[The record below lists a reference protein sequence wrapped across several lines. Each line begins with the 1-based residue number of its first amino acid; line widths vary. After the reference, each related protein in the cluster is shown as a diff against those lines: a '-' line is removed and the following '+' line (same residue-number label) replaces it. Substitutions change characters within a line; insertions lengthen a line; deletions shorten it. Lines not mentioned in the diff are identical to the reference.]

1 MTATTFGTTRREAVV
16 AERRFPLAPAE
27 GWTTLGLVLLLC
39 LTLAWSIDDA
49 AWVIGPRGLTGFLP
63 WTIAL
68 GVAWGFLSAKVGWS
82 RWLAHLLG
90 AIFAALLVSMIVG
103 SRLVAGGGPVDWFQA
118 TAASCVDAWI
128 DLTYLNLPFTRQ
140 IGHFLL
146 VLGLL
151 AWATGQYAGY
161 VTFHHRR
168 PLNAV
173 IIIGI
178 GLVANMSLTLRD
190 QLPYLVVYSLA
201 ALFLLIRF
209 HAYDESVVWLR
220 HRIGDAAT
228 LGGLYLRGGTVFVGS
243 AVVIALILTST
254 ASSNPLAP
262 MWKGVDQ
269 KLIEFGREFQ
279 RVFRGSG
286 QGTRLNAVDFSG
298 SALIT
303 GSWTT
308 DNSPVMTI
316 TVPDDGRYYWRAVT
330 YDRFDGQAWS
340 WSKPADSSIPAGSP
354 LLGQSAD
361 DPTDLQAR
369 HQVTFTVHEQDFDP
383 RSVFAPDTPIAID
396 VDAQL
401 TTVTSPTDSPAW
413 FAGLNADGGDY
424 KVTASVFIDFADDPD
439 KGLTANRLR
448 VAGTDYPPSVKALYT
463 TYDRSLV
470 GPDTE
475 KLMTSILTRHP
486 RAKDSA
492 YDMARAITDYL
503 VYEGGFRYEA
513 DVRDVKCG
521 DRKVVECF
529 AWSKMGYCEYYASTM
544 AILLRMNGIPARLAD
559 GFLPGSRNPAGVEQ
573 ILQERLPRLGRGLL
587 PWLRL
592 GSVRPDRRPGRPR
605 CAAATRT
612 HRVRGPGNPAPVAA
626 GGPRRPASEHPGDPG
641 RRSGRDDHRSG
652 RVGWRHAHRRRC
664 VAGRDHG
671 RSGLHRLAA
680 RTAQRVGA
688 GRGLAERRRA
698 GPPPGLRAATQP
710 DRVRVH
716 DVARR
721 GPAERP
727 TGSPH
732 GRPGEGRGGVR
743 PGHPGR
749 RSAALAARR
758 PAAAAGRPAR
768 LDLPAQGAARA
779 PGSPAL
785 RTDART

>member
-1 MTATTFGTTRREAVV
+1 
-16 AERRFPLAPAE
+16 
-27 GWTTLGLVLLLC
+27 
-39 LTLAWSIDDA
+39 
-49 AWVIGPRGLTGFLP
+49 
-63 WTIAL
+63 
-68 GVAWGFLSAKVGWS
+68 
-82 RWLAHLLG
+82 
-90 AIFAALLVSMIVG
+90 
-103 SRLVAGGGPVDWFQA
+103 
-118 TAASCVDAWI
+118 
-128 DLTYLNLPFTRQ
+128 
-140 IGHFLL
+140 
-146 VLGLL
+146 
-151 AWATGQYAGY
+151 
-161 VTFHHRR
+161 
-168 PLNAV
+168 
-173 IIIGI
+173 
-178 GLVANMSLTLRD
+178 
-190 QLPYLVVYSLA
+190 
-201 ALFLLIRF
+201 
-209 HAYDESVVWLR
+209 
-220 HRIGDAAT
+220 
-228 LGGLYLRGGTVFVGS
+228 
-243 AVVIALILTST
+243 
-254 ASSNPLAP
+254 

-424 KVTASVFIDFADDPD
+424 KVTASVFIDFADDPEE
-439 KGLTANRLR
+439 GLTANRLR

-475 KLMTSILTRHP
+475 KLMTSILTQHP
-486 RAKDSA
+486 RARDSA

-513 DVRDVKCG
+513 DVRDVECG

-544 AILLRMNGIPARLAD
+544 AILLRMNGIPARLAE

-573 ILQERLPRLGRGLL
+573 IYKS
-587 PWLRL
+587 
-592 GSVRPDRRPGRPR
+592 GSHAWVEVYFPGFGWALFDPTGG
-605 CAAATRT
+605 AAA
-612 HRVRGPGNPAPVAA
+612 HDVPLPPGPTVSAAPAT
-626 GGPRRPASEHPGDPG
+626 PRPSLPEDPGDP
-641 RRSGRDDHRSG
+641 RRSLPATPGG
-652 RVGWRHAHRRRC
+652 GA
-664 VAGRDHG
+664 AG
-671 RSGLHRLAA
+671 
-680 RTAQRVGA
+680 T
-688 GRGLAERRRA
+688 
-698 GPPPGLRAATQP
+698 T
-710 DRVRVH
+710 
-716 DVARR
+716 
-721 GPAERP
+721 
-727 TGSPH
+727 T
-732 GRPGEGRGGVR
+732 GRGGLGGGTLIVVGALLAVIMGGLAFIAWQR
-743 PGHPGR
+743 GP
-749 RSAALAARR
+749 RSASEPDAVWRSVVGLARR
-758 PAAAAGRPAR
+758 LGFAPRPSQTVFEYTTSLAEVLPNAR
-768 LDLPAQGAARA
+768 PDLHTVARA
-779 PGSPAL
+779 KVEVAYGRGTLGDDRLRSLRDAQRRLRVAL
-785 RTDART
+785 LALIFRRKERRARRARRR